1 MLDVLAKYPKADE
14 PTLVNW
20 VRCWT
25 GHWQYLKRI
34 PHGCNRHDLEGNDV
48 PPSLITSATKHA
60 GGLRRGTERRENR
73 RDCSP
78 DEHPDITKTDLVKT
92 NSPPLLATGR
102 KQVPRPKVNPG
113 RLEWLVRVEPAAA
126 AVLA

>member
-1 MLDVLAKYPKADE
+1 MPSFSMAAYRAYMCRRSIAMMLRQVRRDGRGVGIMLDVLAKYPKADE

-20 VRCWT
+20 VRRWT
-25 GHWQYLKRI
+25 GHWEYLKRMA
-34 PHGCNRHDLEGNDV
+34 HGCNRHDLEGNDV

-78 DEHPDITKTDLVKT
+78 
-92 NSPPLLATGR
+92 
-102 KQVPRPKVNPG
+102 
-113 RLEWLVRVEPAAA
+113 
-126 AVLA
+126 